1 MLTGRLPFDPLD
13 LMQRDA
19 GAHNM
24 TEICM
29 GHPDERGIYHYHQ
42 VTHCEPPLSHMHL
55 LGKVQTDS
63 KSITR

>member
-42 VTHCEPPLSHMHL
+42 VTHCDAASQPHALV
-55 LGKVQTDS
+55 G
-63 KSITR
+63 